1 MLQVSS
7 GTMASYGLKKR
18 VEAVKNCRAI
28 TKRDMKHN
36 NSLPKMSGESS
47 KVLQSRPQGFNVDL
61 TVDPETY
68 EVKADGVLCDAPPA
82 TQVALGVAQFV
93 F

>member
-1 MLQVSS
+1 M
-7 GTMASYGLKKR
+7 
-18 VEAVKNCRAI
+18 KNCRAI

-36 NSLPKMSGESS
+36 NSLPKMNGKYLSRE
-47 KVLQSRPQGFNVDL
+47 VLSTKDSLSLNVL
-61 TVDPETY
+61 VDPETY

-82 TQVALGVAQFV
+82 SEVALGVTQFV